1 MTPEQLRL
9 EAIYLGLR
17 TRKGIHLKDLLEN
30 HKYDLLAE
38 KRGLLTR
45 LQQEGFLAIEDDH
58 LYPTR
63 AGLAVAD
70 RLALM

>member
-1 MTPEQLRL
+1 LRL

-17 TRKGIHLKDLLEN
+17 TQRGIYLKDLLKN
-30 HKYDLLAE
+30 HEYDLLLE
-38 KRGLLTR
+38 KKGLLAK
-45 LQQEGFLAIEDDH
+45 LQREGFLVIEDDH

-70 RLALM
+70 RLALI